1 MKAKTDWRSELLPQ
15 LTGLPLIPCGAGE
28 KFKAPMDPAT
38 GYPATRWQFM
48 AYSPEE
54 IAGMGSKV
62 LCIGTRLGPDA
73 GGIVCFDIDGLSAV
87 HKLIHLGVDPD
98 TSTWR
103 VGRTTDRHRYKLFFR
118 VPREQWEHL
127 RGKCEVRAEGN
138 EKVEIFWDSGQCI
151 VAGEH
156 RQSGGEYIWQEG
168 SPQEIATIPEEWME
182 LWQKAMAKTETRRSH
197 QQVGD
202 WHDSIPCPIC
212 LRPVV
217 DCRISGDGKAALC
230 HRGNRWHPPHLKVDE
245 TIERAG
251 AIWQFKGLRPNHH
264 GQDKASLFVRVE
276 SQDALRPQPK
286 KKIGADQ
293 ALAQMRDELGD
304 VPKLNVRSRG
314 VHCRGQEFSAEEIG
328 NLYLFLSRGKWNWP
342 KQLAEDTFNTLAR
355 DCPFDPVMVYLG
367 T

>member
-118 VPREQWEHL
+118 VPREQW
-127 RGKCEVRAEGN
+127 
-138 EKVEIFWDSGQCI
+138 
-151 VAGEH
+151 
-156 RQSGGEYIWQEG
+156 
-168 SPQEIATIPEEWME
+168 
-182 LWQKAMAKTETRRSH
+182 
-197 QQVGD
+197 
-202 WHDSIPCPIC
+202 
-212 LRPVV
+212 
-217 DCRISGDGKAALC
+217 
-230 HRGNRWHPPHLKVDE
+230 
-245 TIERAG
+245 
-251 AIWQFKGLRPNHH
+251 
-264 GQDKASLFVRVE
+264 
-276 SQDALRPQPK
+276 
-286 KKIGADQ
+286 
-293 ALAQMRDELGD
+293 
-304 VPKLNVRSRG
+304 
-314 VHCRGQEFSAEEIG
+314 
-328 NLYLFLSRGKWNWP
+328 
-342 KQLAEDTFNTLAR
+342 
-355 DCPFDPVMVYLG
+355 
-367 T
+367 